1 MAVLPVL
8 PEYLKVVLEGTAI
21 IICYDNGEREVWDYE
36 PNRKIAD
43 EVAKDIELGLKAID
57 YVSLELEKKIN
68 ELIEKLVSVGVP
80 EEYVKDYICE
90 GGNKISKLF
99 QALKTCQTALD

>member
-1 MAVLPVL
+1 MAALPVL
-8 PEYLKVVLEGTAI
+8 PEYPKVVLEETAI
-21 IICYDNGEREVWDYE
+21 IICYDNGEREVWGYE
-36 PNRKIAD
+36 PNKKIAD
-43 EVAKDIELGLKAID
+43 EIAKDIELGLKAID

-80 EEYVKDYICE
+80 EEYVNDYICE

-99 QALKTCQTALD
+99 RTLKTCQTSLD